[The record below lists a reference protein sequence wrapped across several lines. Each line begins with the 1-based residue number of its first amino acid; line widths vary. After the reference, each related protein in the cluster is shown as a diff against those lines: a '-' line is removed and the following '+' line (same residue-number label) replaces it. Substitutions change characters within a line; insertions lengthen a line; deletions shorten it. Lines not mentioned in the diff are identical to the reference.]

1 MGPLIRRWVYR
12 EVSTIY
18 DVFQNYMV
26 CSYHALEL
34 LNELSS
40 VDYEEMEKVK
50 AESRANQEIVR
61 DELVNMRAGY
71 PGLMK

>member
-1 MGPLIRRWVYR
+1 MIRRWVYR
-12 EVSTIY
+12 EVSLIY

-34 LNELSS
+34 LRELSS
-40 VDYEEMEKVK
+40 VDHEEVERVVWE
-50 AESRANQEIVR
+50 AHRNQELVR

-71 PGLMK
+71 PGLMR